1 MAEALRSAPVAPI
14 SVSGA
19 HFAIVEARFYDS
31 IGVMLFAGAER
42 ALRSAGATFEHIRV
56 PGALEIPIAAAIALD
71 SADRHGRTIDGVVA
85 LGCVIRGETFHF
97 EIVATESARALMDL
111 AVKRG
116 VPLGNSILTMN
127 TLEQAQVRADPEKG
141 DKGGEAARAAISLV
155 ALKRSLAS
163 T

>member
-14 SVSGA
+14 SVPGA
-19 HFAIVEARFYDS
+19 HFIIVEARFYDS
-31 IGVMLFAGAER
+31 IGEMLLAGAER
-42 ALRSAGATFEHIRV
+42 ALRAAGATFEHIRV

-97 EIVATESARALMDL
+97 EIVATEFARALMDF

-141 DKGGEAARAAISLV
+141 DKGGEAARAAIALV